1 MIRYASSRP
10 FKTIPILVLALILA
24 LSANMALGAPE
35 VMAQSTTLQLQST
48 QEAGDATSQVQYE
61 AVTDAN
67 GNAVVDFHAQIEGLD
82 DRAGLL
88 LVLVGEEGS
97 QVAGGELDEEGNVQV
112 PVENL
117 NQFRAIAVGRV
128 QDDGEAQVLFVA
140 ELPGSEESANTQ

>member
-1 MIRYASSRP
+1 MIRYASRRP

-140 ELPGSEESANTQ
+140 ELPGNE